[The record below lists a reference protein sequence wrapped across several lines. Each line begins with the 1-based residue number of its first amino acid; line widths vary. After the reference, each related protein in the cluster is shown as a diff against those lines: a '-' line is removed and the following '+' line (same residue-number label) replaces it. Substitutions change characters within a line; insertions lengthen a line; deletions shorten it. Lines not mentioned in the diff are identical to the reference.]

1 MLQRM
6 AKYWQRNQTTDSPT
20 VSNRLPVASTA
31 ANANPTTATA
41 VDPSAAVVL
50 FQRVSAS
57 DAVTLDATTIGQPQ
71 PVRKKRPLSSV
82 SLKRLGILDTATRDQ
97 LQGIGIQDAAAF
109 IALPSDRLLPRISAA
124 RMKRLQHAVRM
135 AHTIEGM
142 RPWHALL
149 LFAIHRRSPNKLAS
163 ESAGTLYR
171 DIKRFAWSSRGQRLL
186 SGRAQ
191 PTAEQVQSWIESAR
205 GRRQRRAA

>member
-6 AKYWQRNQTTDSPT
+6 AKYWQRNPTTDSPT
-20 VSNRLPVASTA
+20 VTNRLPVASTQP
-31 ANANPTTATA
+31 NTIRTPVPA
-41 VDPSAAVVL
+41 VEPAEAVVL

-57 DAVTLDATTIGQPQ
+57 DPVTLDATTIRQPQ
-71 PVRKKRPLSSV
+71 PARKKRPLSSV
-82 SLKRLGILDTATRDQ
+82 SLKRLGILDSATRDH
-97 LQGIGIQDAAAF
+97 LEAGGVQDAAAF
-109 IALPSDRLLPRISAA
+109 VALPSDGLLPRISVA

-135 AHTIEGM
+135 AHTIDDM

-149 LFAIHRRSPNKLAS
+149 LFAIHRRSPNKLAG

-191 PTAEQVQSWIESAR
+191 PTAEQVQGWIESAR
-205 GRRQRRAA
+205 GRRQRLAA